1 MVEYIKELYDKRKK
15 IKIEPDVCKNCI
27 VKSCCKRDYIAGSM
41 CDEALQEYVN
51 MMYDN
56 HKAYLEK
63 EKEKNGDINKE
74 SDN

>member
-1 MVEYIKELYDKRKK
+1 
-15 IKIEPDVCKNCI
+15 
-27 VKSCCKRDYIAGSM
+27 M